1 MKQYINIDKVI
12 DASKKANAHKFI
24 SKLENKYETKIK
36 NQGENFSAGEKQRIS
51 IARAI
56 YGDYPILIF
65 DEATSSLDTKSTNHI
80 QNIIQ

>member
-1 MKQYINIDKVI
+1 M
-12 DASKKANAHKFI
+12 
-24 SKLENKYETKIK
+24 LENKYETQIK
-36 NQGENFSAGEKQRIS
+36 NQGKNFSAGEKQRIS

-80 QNIIQ
+80 QNIINNIGEKKPVLLFLIN